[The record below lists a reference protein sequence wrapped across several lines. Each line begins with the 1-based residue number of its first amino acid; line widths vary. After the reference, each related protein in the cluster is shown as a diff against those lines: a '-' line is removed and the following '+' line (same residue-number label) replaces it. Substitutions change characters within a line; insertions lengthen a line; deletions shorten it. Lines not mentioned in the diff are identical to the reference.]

1 MNTFSQ
7 TSHHRLRDRDTPFHA
22 QHLVNGVWQGEAD
35 LAFHSYAPA
44 QNSVLPW
51 YFPEAGAAELQQLTQ
66 SAAAA
71 FSLYRHSSRAQRAA
85 FLRQVALE
93 IEALGAVL
101 IDTVMAET
109 ALPQARVEGERGRTC
124 AQLRLFAA
132 LLNEPAVTVYQ
143 SAQPQRV
150 PLPAPELRL
159 DAVPLGPVLVFAAS
173 NFPLA
178 FSVAGGDTASALAA
192 GCPVIVKAH
201 NAHPATSALVAQAID
216 RARRDCDLP
225 PGVFQL
231 VFARQHA
238 LSEQLLQHPVVK
250 AVAFTG
256 SQQLGLHFQRLIQ
269 QRAVPVPFYGELGSQ
284 NPLFLLPD
292 YLAQQGDSFAAAPF
306 STALAQSV
314 LQGNGQFC
322 TRPGLV
328 FVPEQA
334 ETSALLQALAGSFNA
349 TTLVTLLTTKIAEA
363 YRHGCAVL
371 HDLAGVTLL
380 ACGQADAAEAGCQ
393 VLPRL
398 FITDALLWADLPQL
412 QQEIFGPA
420 TVLIRYRSLAELL
433 TILPSLHGQLTA
445 TIYGTEQDL
454 QTHAALVQQL
464 PDLAGRLIRNQ
475 MPTGVEVCA
484 AMQHG
489 GPFPAST
496 DLRFT
501 AVGTAAYQRFVRPLC
516 WQNFGA

>member
-1 MNTFSQ
+1 MNTFTHS
-7 TSHHRLRDRDTPFHA
+7 LRDRDTQFHA
-22 QHLVNGVWQGEAD
+22 QHLIDGRWQGEAD
-35 LAFHSYAPA
+35 VTFHSYAPA
-44 QNSVLPW
+44 QNSALPW
-51 YFPEAGAAELQQLTQ
+51 YFPEAGPAELTALTD

-71 FSLYRHSSRAQRAA
+71 FSQYRHNSRAQRAA
-85 FLRQVALE
+85 FLRQIALE

-132 LLNEPAVTVYQ
+132 LLNEPADTVYQ
-143 SAQPQRV
+143 SAQPQR
-150 PLPAPELRL
+150 LPQPGPELRL
-159 DAVPLGPVLVFAAS
+159 DVVPLGPVLVFAAS

-225 PGVFQL
+225 AGVFQL
-231 VFARQHA
+231 VFAQQHA
-238 LSEQLLQHPVVK
+238 FAEQLLQHPVVK

-269 QRAVPVPFYGELGSQ
+269 QRVVPVPFYGELGSQ

-292 YLAQQGDSFAAAPF
+292 QVAQHGDSFAAA
-306 STALAQSV
+306 LAQSV
-314 LQGNGQFC
+314 LLGNGQFC

-334 ETSALLQALAGSFNA
+334 ETPALLQTLAASFNA
-349 TTLVTLLTTKIAEA
+349 TSSVTLLTPKIAES
-363 YRHGCAVL
+363 YRHGCAL
-371 HDLAGVTLL
+371 LNGLEGVTTV
-380 ACGQADAAEAGCQ
+380 AMGSSEVGEARCQ

-398 FITDALLWADLPQL
+398 FVTDVALWSDLPQL

-420 TVLIRYRSLAELL
+420 TVLIRYRSLAEVL

-445 TIYGTEQDL
+445 TVYGTDQDL

-484 AMQHG
+484 AMHHG

-496 DLRFT
+496 DLHFT

>member
-1 MNTFSQ
+1 MNTF
-7 TSHHRLRDRDTPFHA
+7 THTLRDRDTPFHA
-22 QHLVNGVWQGEAD
+22 QHLIDGRWQGEAD
-35 LAFHSYAPA
+35 VTFHSYAPA
-44 QNSVLPW
+44 QNSALPW
-51 YFPEAGAAELQQLTQ
+51 YFPEAGPAELTALTD

-71 FSLYRHSSRAQRAA
+71 FSQYRHNSRAQRAA
-85 FLRQVALE
+85 FLRQIALE

-132 LLNEPAVTVYQ
+132 LLNEPADTVYQ
-143 SAQPQRV
+143 SAQPQRL
-150 PLPAPELRL
+150 PLPGPELRL
-159 DAVPLGPVLVFAAS
+159 DVVPLGPVLVFAAS

-225 PGVFQL
+225 VGVFQL
-231 VFARQHA
+231 VFAQQHA
-238 LSEQLLQHPVVK
+238 FAEQLLQHPVVK

-292 YLAQQGDSFAAAPF
+292 QLAQHSDSFA
-306 STALAQSV
+306 TALAQSV
-314 LQGNGQFC
+314 LLGNGQFC

-334 ETSALLQALAGSFNA
+334 ETPALLQALAASFNA
-349 TTLVTLLTTKIAEA
+349 TSSVTLLTPKIAES
-363 YRHGCAVL
+363 YRHGCA
-371 HDLAGVTLL
+371 LL
-380 ACGQADAAEAGCQ
+380 NGLEGLTTAAMGASDVAEAGCQ

-398 FITDALLWADLPQL
+398 FVTDVAQWSDLPQL

-420 TVLIRYRSLAELL
+420 TVLIRYRSLAEVL

-445 TIYGTEQDL
+445 TVYGTEQDL

-484 AMQHG
+484 AMHHG

>member
-1 MNTFSQ
+1 MTELSQ
-7 TSHHRLRDRDTPFHA
+7 HVLRDSTTLFHGR
-22 QHLVNGVWQGEAD
+22 HLLNGQWQGD
-35 LAFHSYAPA
+35 VDPQFHSYAPA
-44 QNSVLPW
+44 QNKALPW
-51 YFPEAGAAELQQLTQ
+51 FFPEAGAAELDALMHSA
-66 SAAAA
+66 SAA
-71 FSLYRHSSRAQRAA
+71 FRHYRHCSRASRAA
-85 FLRQVALE
+85 FLRQIASE
-93 IEALGAVL
+93 IEALGKVL
-101 IDTVMAET
+101 IDTVMTET
-109 ALPQARVEGERGRTC
+109 ALPQPRVEGERGRTC
-124 AQLRLFAA
+124 GQLRMFAA
-132 LLNEPAVTVYQ
+132 LLESPASVTSVP
-143 SAQPQRV
+143 AQPDRQ

-159 DAVPLGPVLVFAAS
+159 EQIPLGPVLVFAAS

-201 NAHPATSALVAQAID
+201 NAHPATSGLMALAID
-216 RARRDCDLP
+216 RARRHCELP
-225 PGVFQL
+225 AGVFQL
-231 VFARQHA
+231 VYAQQHDFSA
-238 LSEQLLQHPVVK
+238 QLLQHPVVK

-256 SQQLGLHFQRLIQ
+256 SLPLGLHFQRLIQ
-269 QRAVPVPFYGELGSQ
+269 QRTIPVPFYGELGSQ
-284 NPLFLLPD
+284 NPVFLLP
-292 YLAQQGDSFAAAPF
+292 QQLTQHGDAFAG
-306 STALAQSV
+306 ALTQSV

-328 FVPEQA
+328 LVPEQA
-334 ETSALLQALAGSFNA
+334 ETPALLQALAASFNA
-349 TTLVTLLTTKIAEA
+349 TAAGTLLTPKIADS
-363 YRHGCAVL
+363 YRHGCAQ
-371 HDLAGVTLL
+371 LAALDGVTLL
-380 ACGQADAAEAGCQ
+380 AAGRADVPEAGCQ

-398 FITDALLWADLPQL
+398 FVTDAVCWADLPQL

-433 TILPSLHGQLTA
+433 TVLPTLHGQLTA
-445 TIYGTEQDL
+445 TVYATGQDL
-454 QTHAALVQQL
+454 QEFAELVEQL
-464 PDLAGRLIRNQ
+464 PDVAGRVIRNQ

>member
-1 MNTFSQ
+1 MNMANPQYSMHDSQ
-7 TSHHRLRDRDTPFHA
+7 TQFHG
-22 QHLVNGVWQGEAD
+22 QHLINGQWQGTID
-35 LAFHSYAPA
+35 QTFHSYAPA
-44 QNSVLPW
+44 HNSALPW
-51 YFPEAGAAELQQLTQ
+51 FFPEATASDLHSLTQ

-71 FSLYRHSSRAQRAA
+71 FQQYRQCSRALRAA
-85 FLRQVALE
+85 FLRQIALE
-93 IEALGAVL
+93 IEALGPVL
-101 IDTVMAET
+101 VNTVMAET
-109 ALPQARVEGERGRTC
+109 ALPQPRVEGERGRTC

-132 LLNEPAVTVYQ
+132 LLDEPARPVYQ
-143 SAQPQRV
+143 VAQPERQ

-159 DAVPLGPVLVFAAS
+159 EQIPVGPALVFAAS

-178 FSVAGGDTASALAA
+178 FSVAGGDSASALAA

-216 RARRDCDLP
+216 RARRHCELP
-225 PGVFQL
+225 SGVFQL
-231 VFARQHA
+231 VFAQQHDFSA
-238 LSEQLLQHPVVK
+238 QLLQHPVVK

-256 SQQLGLHFQRLIQ
+256 SLQLGLHFQRLIQ
-269 QRAVPVPFYGELGSQ
+269 QRAIPVPFYGELGSQ
-284 NPLFLLPD
+284 NPVFLLPD
-292 YLAQQGDSFAAAPF
+292 QLAQHGANFAA
-306 STALAQSV
+306 ALAQSV

-334 ETSALLQALAGSFNA
+334 ETTLLLDTLANSFTG
-349 TTLVTLLTTKIAEA
+349 TTQVTLLTAKIAES
-363 YRHGCAVL
+363 YRQSCAVL
-371 HDLAGVTLL
+371 TDSDGITLL
-380 ACGQADAAEAGCQ
+380 ASGQAAEPEAGCQ

-398 FITDALLWADLPQL
+398 FVTDASCWRQLPQL
-412 QQEIFGPA
+412 QHEIFGPA
-420 TVLIRYRSLAELL
+420 TVLIRYRDSATLQALL
-433 TILPSLHGQLTA
+433 PMLQGQLTA
-445 TIYGTEQDL
+445 TVYGTEQDL
-454 QTHAALVQQL
+454 QEFAGLIQQL

-501 AVGTAAYQRFVRPLC
+501 AVGTAAYQRFVRPLS
-516 WQNFGA
+516 WQNFGG